1 MEQEETV
8 DARPRAD
15 KTVFNVT
22 LEGVDLKN
30 KIRIIKEVKG
40 ITNMPLRQAKA
51 SVEAIETGT
60 PIILLQ
66 NVSKEKATQTEKM
79 FEGLGCQIKI
89 D

>member
-40 ITNMPLRQAKA
+40 ITNMPLRQLKHQ
-51 SVEAIETGT
+51 SR
-60 PIILLQ
+60 LLRRGLQ
-66 NVSKEKATQTEKM
+66 SFYCKM
-79 FEGLGCQIKI
+79 FLKKKPLKLKKCLRV
-89 D
+89 